1 MSRRSASGPWGTLT
15 PDYVGNLMN
24 FSKSQRTWIYQQDRT
39 MECRQAEGVAHLW
52 NVLGTECL
60 ALLADEVGMGKTFQ
74 ALAAVQYAQSI
85 GVKKKTLFAAVPRA
99 SGDEPRRRQNHRGR
113 QHCSPRQRG

>member
-74 ALAAVQYAQSI
+74 AL
-85 GVKKKTLFAAVPRA
+85 GVLCLLWKMKPDAKILIM
-99 SGDEPRRRQNHRGR
+99 
-113 QHCSPRQRG
+113 C